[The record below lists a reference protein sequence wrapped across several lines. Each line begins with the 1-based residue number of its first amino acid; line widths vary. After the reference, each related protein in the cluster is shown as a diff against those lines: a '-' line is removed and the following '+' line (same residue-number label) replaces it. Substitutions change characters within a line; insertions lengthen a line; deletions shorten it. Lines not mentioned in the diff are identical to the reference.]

1 MYETVCSS
9 ELPFANRI
17 GLTLRMRTRWL
28 FSLIAL
34 AGVAMSNSS
43 EQSLFEFKPGEPEWA
58 VINDGV
64 MGGVST
70 SAVRVA
76 NGVLVFSG
84 RVRLEN
90 NGGFASNRSSAGRYD
105 LTGFDGIALRARGD
119 GKKYGLNIS
128 TASAGRVLYR
138 ATFQTSENEW
148 TDIRIP
154 FSSLVP
160 TRFGDT
166 LSGPAFDAKTV
177 QSFGFIIANKRAEEF
192 RLEVDWI
199 RAFRN

>member
-1 MYETVCSS
+1 MW
-9 ELPFANRI
+9 I
-17 GLTLRMRTRWL
+17 RWL
-28 FSLIAL
+28 FGLIAL

-43 EQSLFEFKPGEPEWA
+43 EQSLFEFIPGEPEWS

-70 SAVRVA
+70 SSVRVV

-90 NGGFASNRSSAGRYD
+90 NGGFASNRSSASKYD
-105 LTGFDGIALRARGD
+105 LTAFDGIALRARGD

-138 ATFQTSENEW
+138 ATFQTTQNEW
-148 TDIRIP
+148 QEIRIP
-154 FSSLVP
+154 FSSLIP
-160 TRFGDT
+160 TRFGNA
-166 LSGPAFDAKTV
+166 LSGPDFDAKTIE
-177 QSFGFIIANKRAEEF
+177 SFGFIIANKRAEEF

-199 RAFRN
+199 RAFKK